1 MALIYGVD
9 TTFRCV
15 ILTHLNIR
23 YSQAGSRWVSIGGT
37 FAEAGCLDVGRCLFD
52 GCVRGCAPG
61 KKGAELLERV
71 VARGTSCL
79 RHLGDGEGAQTKAF
93 RRFLANDKVT
103 VERLIESWPQ
113 QTAGAAAGR
122 HVLAI
127 HDTSEIGFT
136 VTVERT
142 RGLGEIGKGKG
153 NRGALLHAMIAVDA
167 TDGACLGLVGGT
179 IWTRA
184 GRVEVEH
191 GKREL
196 ADRESQRWLD
206 TAGTAR
212 RVLDAA
218 SCITVV
224 ADRESDIYAEWA
236 TLPDHK
242 LHLLT
247 RVMHDR
253 RLDGGGTLYEAADEL
268 EFIDRRTIELKA
280 TPTRIA
286 RTATLGLRLGTVKL
300 KRPSRAGIEGLPRF
314 VPLTLVEAVELEPP
328 ADVEPVHWRLLT
340 THQAGTL
347 ADAWQIVDWYRMRWT
362 IEQLFRVLKTQ
373 GLRIEDSQIDSAPPL
388 LNLIAVATKAAAIT
402 IQLVQARDGQSQ
414 LAASVAFDDNQIA
427 ALAAL
432 NARYEARSPRQKNP
446 HPVDSLAWAGWIV
459 ARLGGWD
466 AYPSSR
472 SPGPITF
479 KRGLDYFFAIA
490 TGWELRDV
498 STP

>member
-1 MALIYGVD
+1 
-9 TTFRCV
+9 
-15 ILTHLNIR
+15 LT
-23 YSQAGSRWVSIGGT
+23 
-37 FAEAGCLDVGRCLFD
+37 EAGCLDVGRRVFD
-52 GCVRGCAPG
+52 GRIRGCAPG
-61 KKGAELLERV
+61 KKGAELLERAI
-71 VARGTSCL
+71 ARGTSCI

-93 RRFLANDKVT
+93 RRFLANDEVT
-103 VERLIESWPQ
+103 VERLIESWAQ
-113 QTAGAAAGR
+113 QTVGAAAGR

-127 HDTSEIGFT
+127 QDTSEIGFT
-136 VTVERT
+136 VTAKRT

-167 TDGACLGLVGGT
+167 ADGACLGLVGGT
-179 IWTRA
+179 IWTRD

-196 ADRESQRWLD
+196 ADRESKRWPD
-206 TAGTAR
+206 TARTAR

-218 SCITVV
+218 TCITVV

-236 TLPDHK
+236 TLPDDK

-253 RLDGGGTLYEAADEL
+253 RLIGGGTLYEAADKL
-268 EFIDRRTIELKA
+268 EFVDVRTVELKA

-286 RTATLGLRLGTVKL
+286 RTATLGLRFGTVEL
-300 KRPSRAGIEGLPRF
+300 KCPSRTGVKGLPRS
-314 VPLTLVEAVELEPP
+314 VQLTLVEAVELAPP
-328 ADVEPVHWRLLT
+328 DDVEPVHWRLLT
-340 THQAGTL
+340 THQAGTI

-402 IQLVQARDGQSQ
+402 IQLVQVRDGQSQ
-414 LAASVAFDDNQIA
+414 LPASTAFDGNQMA

-432 NARYEARSPRQKNP
+432 NARYEAKSPRQRNP
-446 HPVDSLAWAGWIV
+446 HPAASLAWAAWII

-472 SPGPITF
+472 PPGPITF

>member
-1 MALIYGVD
+1 
-9 TTFRCV
+9 
-15 ILTHLNIR
+15 LTHLNIL
-23 YSQAGSRWVSIGGT
+23 YSRAGRQWVSIGGT
-37 FAEAGCLDVGRCLFD
+37 FAEAGCLDVGRRIFD
-52 GCVRGCAPG
+52 GRVRGCTPR

-71 VARGTSCL
+71 VARGTSCI

-93 RRFLANDKVT
+93 RRFLANDNVT

-127 HDTSEIGFT
+127 QDTSEIGFA
-136 VTVERT
+136 VTAERT

-179 IWTRA
+179 IWTRD

-191 GKREL
+191 GKRAL
-196 ADRESQRWLD
+196 ADRESRRWLD
-206 TAGTAR
+206 TAATAR

-218 SCITVV
+218 TCITVV
-224 ADRESDIYAEWA
+224 SDRESDIYAEWA

-253 RLDGGGTLYEAADEL
+253 RLIGGSTLYKTANTLA
-268 EFIDRRTIELKA
+268 FVDRRTVELKA
-280 TPTRIA
+280 TPTRVA
-286 RTATLGLRLGTVKL
+286 RTATLGLRFATVKL
-300 KRPSRAGIEGLPRF
+300 KRPSTTGVKGLSPF
-314 VPLTLVEAVELEPP
+314 VQLTLVEAVELEPP

-340 THQAGTL
+340 THQVGTI

-402 IQLVQARDGQSQ
+402 IQLVQARDGQSK
-414 LAASVAFDDNQIA
+414 LAASVAFDANQIA

-432 NARYEARSPRQKNP
+432 NARYQARSPRQKNP
-446 HPVDSLAWAGWIV
+446 HPVASLAWAGWII

-472 SPGPITF
+472 PPGPITF
-479 KRGLDYFFAIA
+479 KRGLDYFLAIA